1 MVALMVSSNGH
12 LAMLFPGQG
21 SQTADMREAVER
33 HRADLV
39 ELARSEVSDDL
50 FERAAD
56 GTAWAQPAIF
66 CAARPGYEM
75 RKSLDGVEAEAP
87 LAMEAANA

>member
-21 SQTADMREAVER
+21 SQIADMREAVER
-33 HRADLV
+33 HRP
-39 ELARSEVSDDL
+39 
-50 FERAAD
+50 D
-56 GTAWAQPAIF
+56 GTAWHSLQFSVQRSPDG
-66 CAARPGYEM
+66 PG
-75 RKSLDGVEAEAP
+75 RVLTNLA